1 MKVDTSNGRRE
12 VMAEI
17 LGLDTL
23 VAQMILAIGLALVA
37 GNSWAVLRHFQGRPP
52 PGQRGAFRP
61 RRAAFLILAGT
72 LMVIWSAV
80 SLLS

>member
-1 MKVDTSNGRRE
+1 MMMDTSIGRRE

-61 RRAAFLILAGT
+61 RRAAFLILAGA

>member
-1 MKVDTSNGRRE
+1 MMVDTPNGRRK

-37 GNSWAVLRHFQGRPP
+37 GNSWAALRHFRGRPP
-52 PGQRGAFRP
+52 PGQRGVFRP
-61 RRAAFLILAGT
+61 RRAGFLILAGI

>member
-1 MKVDTSNGRRE
+1 
-12 VMAEI
+12 MAEI

-61 RRAAFLILAGT
+61 RRVVFLILAGT